1 MKKLPLLFA
10 FLFLISCANKVN
22 ENYQKN
28 LENLDKVYGKCDNP
42 HRKLSKNQ
50 YRICVDKERAAGPD
64 GVIDDGFINIGDIFG
79 GSSKGQTIISSQVNK
94 NLWDAS
100 LSVLR
105 PYAMKNIDFEGG
117 FIETDWITNIKNPD
131 QRCLIKSHITSIEL
145 VSNGVKMTMICE
157 EKKEGAWYLSQN
169 NFIEEEKKLTLKVL
183 ETAQK
188 LSFEDLVN

>member
-1 MKKLPLLFA
+1 MKILPFLFA
-10 FLFLISCANKVN
+10 FLFLISCGSKVTK
-22 ENYQKN
+22 NYQKN

-50 YRICVDKERAAGPD
+50 RRICLDKERAAGPD
-64 GVIDDGFINIGDIFG
+64 GVIDDGLILSDIFG
-79 GSSKGQTIISSQVNK
+79 GSSKGQTIISSQINK

-117 FIETDWITNIKNPD
+117 FIETDCITSIENPN

>member
-1 MKKLPLLFA
+1 MKILPFLFA
-10 FLFLISCANKVN
+10 SLFLISCANKVN
-22 ENYQKN
+22 KNYQKN
-28 LENLDKVYGKCDNP
+28 LENLDEVYGKCDNP

-50 YRICVDKERAAGPD
+50 KQICLDKERAAGPGGAISD
-64 GVIDDGFINIGDIFG
+64 GINIGDIFNR
-79 GSSKGQTIISSQVNK
+79 SSKGQTIISSQINK

-117 FIETDWITNIKNPD
+117 FIETDWITSIENPD

-145 VSNGVKMTMICE
+145 VSNGVKITMICE

-169 NFIEEEKKLTLKVL
+169 NFIEEEKRLTLKVL

>member
-1 MKKLPLLFA
+1 MKILPFLFT
-10 FLFLISCANKVN
+10 FLFLISCSGKLT

-28 LENLDKVYGKCDNP
+28 LEKLDEVHGKCDNP

-50 YRICVDKERAAGPD
+50 RKICLDKERAAGPD
-64 GVIDDGFINIGDIFG
+64 GVIDDGFIISDIFG
-79 GSSKGQTIISSQVNK
+79 GSSNSQTIISSQINK

-117 FIETDWITNIKNPD
+117 FIETDWITSIENPN

-145 VSNGVKMTMICE
+145 VSNGVEITMICE

-169 NFIEEEKKLTLKVL
+169 NFIDEEKKLTLKVL

>member
-1 MKKLPLLFA
+1 MKILPFLFA
-10 FLFLISCANKVN
+10 SLFLISCGSKVTK
-22 ENYQKN
+22 NYQKN
-28 LENLDKVYGKCDNP
+28 LENLDEVYGKCDNP

-50 YRICVDKERAAGPD
+50 RRICLDKERAAGPD
-64 GVIDDGFINIGDIFG
+64 GVIDDGLILSDIFG
-79 GSSKGQTIISSQVNK
+79 GSSKGQTIISSQINK

-117 FIETDWITNIKNPD
+117 FIETDWITSIENPN
-131 QRCLIKSHITSIEL
+131 QRRLIKSHITSIEL